1 MAFKLIMSV
10 QGKWRKLD
18 GANRMP
24 EIIEAIEFKDGIKQ
38 LTKAAKSHRHQLLT
52 IALCRQ
58 CTLERAQR
66 CRLNWA
72 N

>member
-1 MAFKLIMSV
+1 MAFKLIMSA

-38 LTKAAKSHRHQLLT
+38 LTKAA
-52 IALCRQ
+52 
-58 CTLERAQR
+58 
-66 CRLNWA
+66 
-72 N
+72 